1 MLRWP
6 GKGTYGMAKGR
17 KTPRRG
23 VLPALRGVLAG
34 PPAGLYRQPVLHINC
49 SGLVEI
55 EGCRAILLYDEQQ
68 LRLDL
73 GRWQVS
79 LFGDGLMLESFSKTG
94 LIIRG
99 RVFKTE
105 FTYT

>member
-1 MLRWP
+1 MP
-6 GKGTYGMAKGR
+6 KIK
-17 KTPRRG
+17 KTPHRG
-23 VLPALRGVLAG
+23 FLQTLQSVLAA

-55 EGCRAILLYDEQQ
+55 EGCRAVLLYNEQQ
-68 LRLDL
+68 LKLDL
-73 GRWQVS
+73 GKWQVS

-94 LIIRG
+94 LVVRG